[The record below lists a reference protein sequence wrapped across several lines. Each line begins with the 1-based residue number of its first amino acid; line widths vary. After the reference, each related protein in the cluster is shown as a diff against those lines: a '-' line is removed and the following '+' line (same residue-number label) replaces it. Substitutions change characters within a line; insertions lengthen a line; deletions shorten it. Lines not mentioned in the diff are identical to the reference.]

1 VAVPQVCKVNAEN
14 YRRRTGRLVGG
25 EAIWKT
31 FGLLIAGT
39 HAVIQT
45 LKKWRGK

>member
-1 VAVPQVCKVNAEN
+1 MLKLQKEN
-14 YRRRTGRLVGG
+14 RETGGNVTLLG
-25 EAIWKT
+25 EGRGIWKT

-45 LKKWRGK
+45 LKKWWGE